1 VGGCAVC
8 RTTLAHA
15 DALDEWWM
23 DLCYQ
28 LGVSPNVVKHQ
39 RCAQTVEYSGF
50 FFDTFR
56 GLMLVT

>member
-1 VGGCAVC
+1 
-8 RTTLAHA
+8 
-15 DALDEWWM
+15 M